1 MLNIKVGVMPGK
13 LTEVIAEEGTKV
25 RDIFTLAEIDIE
37 GYELRLDGE
46 KVKESDEVQSGNL
59 LVAMK
64 KIKGNSST
72 LKLGLM
78 PGKLTAI
85 AIQPDTTAF
94 EAFDIA
100 EIDVTGYELRL
111 DGEKIDGDCVVNGG
125 NLLVA
130 MKKIKGNN
138 WEKIGESTEFP
149 NLPITV
155 DEVTYI
161 GDLAVLDGKYVISVD
176 EFEEVYSEIEEKIYS
191 EYDLEKLKDIYT
203 EINMI
208 MDDLNNALRQIDDLL
223 NM

>member
-13 LTEVIAEEGTKV
+13 LVEVVAEEGTKV
-25 RDIFTLAEIDIE
+25 KEIFALAEINTE

-46 KVKESDEVQSGNL
+46 KVKEYDEVQSGSL
-59 LVAMK
+59 LVCMK

-72 LKLGLM
+72 LKVGVM
-78 PGKLTAI
+78 PGKLTEI
-85 AIQPDTTAF
+85 AIQPETTAF

-130 MKKIKGNN
+130 MKKIKGNK
-138 WEKIGESTEFP
+138 WELENSSEFP

-155 DEVTYI
+155 DEI
-161 GDLAVLDGKYVISVD
+161 AEMDDLVILDGKYVMLRE
-176 EFEEVYSEIEEKIYS
+176 EFEEVYYEIEEKVYS
-191 EYDLEKLKDIYT
+191 EYDREKLVDVYSEVESIV
-203 EINMI
+203 
-208 MDDLNNALRQIDDLL
+208 DDLRTVLREIEDLL
-223 NM
+223 DM

>member
-46 KVKESDEVQSGNL
+46 KVKEYDEVQSGNL

-72 LKLGLM
+72 LKVGVM
-78 PGKLTAI
+78 PGKLTEI
-85 AIQPDTTAF
+85 VLLPNTTAF

-111 DGEKIDGDCVVNGG
+111 DGEKIDGDCTVNGG

-130 MKKIKGNN
+130 MKKIKGNK
-138 WEKIGESTEFP
+138 WERDDSSEYH

-155 DEVTYI
+155 DEI
-161 GDLAVLDGKYVISVD
+161 AEMDDLVILDGKYVMLRE
-176 EFEEVYSEIEEKIYS
+176 EFEEVYEEIEEKIYS
-191 EYDLEKLKDIYT
+191 EYDREKLVDVYSEVESIV
-203 EINMI
+203 
-208 MDDLNNALRQIDDLL
+208 DDLRTVLREIEDLL

>member
-13 LTEVIAEEGTKV
+13 LTEVVAEEGTKV

-46 KVKESDEVQSGNL
+46 KVKEYDEVQSGNL

-72 LKLGLM
+72 LKVGVM
-78 PGKLTAI
+78 PGKLTEI
-85 AIQPDTTAF
+85 VLLPNTTAF

-130 MKKIKGNN
+130 MKKIKGNK
-138 WEKIGESTEFP
+138 WERDDSSEYH

-155 DEVTYI
+155 DKI
-161 GDLAVLDGKYVISVD
+161 AHIDDLVILDGKYVMSRD
-176 EFEEVYSEIEEKIYS
+176 EFEEVYYEIEEKVYS
-191 EYDLEKLKDIYT
+191 EYDREKLVDVYSEVESIV
-203 EINMI
+203 
-208 MDDLNNALRQIDDLL
+208 DDLRTVLREIEDLL
-223 NM
+223 DM

>member
-13 LTEVIAEEGTKV
+13 LAEVVAGEGTTVK
-25 RDIFTLAEIDIE
+25 RFFELAEIDIE

-46 KVKESDEVQSGNL
+46 KVKESDEIHSGNL

-72 LKLGLM
+72 LKVGVM
-78 PGKLTAI
+78 PGKLTEI
-85 AIQPDTTAF
+85 VLLPNTTAF

-130 MKKIKGNN
+130 MKKIKGNK
-138 WEKIGESTEFP
+138 WERDDSSEYHD
-149 NLPITV
+149 LPITV
-155 DEVTYI
+155 DKI
-161 GDLAVLDGKYVISVD
+161 ASIDDLVILDGKYVMSRD
-176 EFEEVYSEIEEKIYS
+176 EFEEVYYEIEEKVYS
-191 EYDLEKLKDIYT
+191 EYDREKLVDVYSEVESIV
-203 EINMI
+203 
-208 MDDLNNALRQIDDLL
+208 DDLRTVLREIEDLL
-223 NM
+223 DM

>member
-59 LVAMK
+59 LLAMR

-72 LKLGLM
+72 LKVGVM
-78 PGKLTAI
+78 PGKLTEI
-85 AIQPDTTAF
+85 TLLPNTTAF

-100 EIDVTGYELRL
+100 EIDVTGYEIRL
-111 DGEKIDGDCVVNGG
+111 DGEKIDGETVVNEGS
-125 NLLVA
+125 LLIA
-130 MKKIKGNN
+130 MRKIKGNK
-138 WEKIGESTEFP
+138 WERDDSSEFH

-155 DEVTYI
+155 DKI
-161 GDLAVLDGKYVISVD
+161 ASMGDLVILDGKYVMSRD
-176 EFEEVYSEIEEKIYS
+176 EFEEVYYEIEEKVYS
-191 EYDLEKLKDIYT
+191 EYDREKLVDVYSEVESIV
-203 EINMI
+203 
-208 MDDLNNALRQIDDLL
+208 DDLQLVLREIDSLL
-223 NM
+223 K

>member
-13 LTEVIAEEGTKV
+13 LVEVVAEEGTKV
-25 RDIFTLAEIDIE
+25 KEIFALADINTE

-46 KVKESDEVQSGNL
+46 KVKEYDEVQSGNL

-72 LKLGLM
+72 LKVGVM
-78 PGKLTAI
+78 PGKLTEI
-85 AIQPDTTAF
+85 AIQPETTAF

-111 DGEKIDGDCVVNGG
+111 DGEKIDGDCTVNGG

-130 MKKIKGNN
+130 MKKIKGNK
-138 WEKIGESTEFP
+138 WERDDSSEYH

-155 DEVTYI
+155 DKI
-161 GDLAVLDGKYVISVD
+161 AHIDDLVILDGKYVMSRD
-176 EFEEVYSEIEEKIYS
+176 EFEEVYYEIEEKVYS
-191 EYDLEKLKDIYT
+191 EYDREKLVDVYSEVESIV
-203 EINMI
+203 
-208 MDDLNNALRQIDDLL
+208 DDLRTVLREIEDLL
-223 NM
+223 DM

>member
-13 LTEVIAEEGTKV
+13 LTEVVAEEGTKV

-72 LKLGLM
+72 LKVGVM
-78 PGKLTAI
+78 PGKLTEI
-85 AIQPDTTAF
+85 VLLPNTTAF
-94 EAFDIA
+94 EAFDLA

-111 DGEKIDGDCVVNGG
+111 DGEKIDGDCTVNNGK
-125 NLLVA
+125 LLVA
-130 MKKIKGNN
+130 MKKIKGNK
-138 WEKIGESTEFP
+138 WERDDSSEYH

-155 DEVTYI
+155 DKI
-161 GDLAVLDGKYVISVD
+161 AHIDDLVILDGKYVMSRD
-176 EFEEVYSEIEEKIYS
+176 EFEEIYYEIEEKVYS
-191 EYDLEKLKDIYT
+191 EYDREKLVDVYSEVESIV
-203 EINMI
+203 
-208 MDDLNNALRQIDDLL
+208 DDLRTVLREIEDLL
-223 NM
+223 DM

>member
-46 KVKESDEVQSGNL
+46 KVNEVQSGNL

-72 LKLGLM
+72 LKVGVM
-78 PGKLTAI
+78 PGKLTEI
-85 AIQPDTTAF
+85 VLLPNTTAF
-94 EAFDIA
+94 EAFDLA

-111 DGEKIDGDCVVNGG
+111 DGEKIDGDCTVNGG

-130 MKKIKGNN
+130 MKKIKGNK
-138 WEKIGESTEFP
+138 WERDDSSEYH

-155 DEVTYI
+155 DKI
-161 GDLAVLDGKYVISVD
+161 AHIDDLVILDGKYVMSRD
-176 EFEEVYSEIEEKIYS
+176 EFEEVYYEIEEKVYS
-191 EYDLEKLKDIYT
+191 EYDREKLVDVYSEVESIV
-203 EINMI
+203 
-208 MDDLNNALRQIDDLL
+208 DDLRTVLREIEDLL
-223 NM
+223 DM

>member
-59 LVAMK
+59 LLAMR

-72 LKLGLM
+72 LKVGVM
-78 PGKLTAI
+78 PGKLTEI
-85 AIQPDTTAF
+85 TLLPNTTAF

-100 EIDVTGYELRL
+100 EIDVTGYEIRL
-111 DGEKIDGDCVVNGG
+111 DGEKIDGETIVNEGS
-125 NLLVA
+125 LLIA
-130 MKKIKGNN
+130 MRKIKGNK
-138 WEKIGESTEFP
+138 WERDDSSEFH

-155 DEVTYI
+155 DKI
-161 GDLAVLDGKYVISVD
+161 ASMGDLVILDGKYVMSRD
-176 EFEEVYSEIEEKIYS
+176 EFEEVYYEIEEKVYS
-191 EYDLEKLKDIYT
+191 EYDREKLVDVYSEVESIV
-203 EINMI
+203 
-208 MDDLNNALRQIDDLL
+208 DDLQLVLREIDSLL
-223 NM
+223 K

>member
-13 LTEVIAEEGTKV
+13 LVEVVAEEGTKV
-25 RDIFTLAEIDIE
+25 KEIFALAEINTE

-46 KVKESDEVQSGNL
+46 KVKEYDEVQSGSL

-72 LKLGLM
+72 LKVGVM
-78 PGKLTAI
+78 PGKLTEI
-85 AIQPDTTAF
+85 VLLPNTTAF

-111 DGEKIDGDCVVNGG
+111 DGEKIDGDCTVNNG

-155 DEVTYI
+155 DEI
-161 GDLAVLDGKYVISVD
+161 AEMNDLVVLDGKYVMLRE

-191 EYDLEKLKDIYT
+191 EYDREKLVDVYSEVESIV
-203 EINMI
+203 
-208 MDDLNNALRQIDDLL
+208 DDLRAVLREIEDLL
-223 NM
+223 D

>member
-13 LTEVIAEEGTKV
+13 LTEVVAEEGTKV
-25 RDIFTLAEIDIE
+25 KEIFTLAEIDIE

-46 KVKESDEVQSGNL
+46 KVKEYDEVQSGSL

-72 LKLGLM
+72 LKVGVM
-78 PGKLTAI
+78 PGKLTEI
-85 AIQPDTTAF
+85 AIQPETTAF

-111 DGEKIDGDCVVNGG
+111 DGEKIDGDCTVNNG

-130 MKKIKGNN
+130 MKKIKGNK
-138 WEKIGESTEFP
+138 WERDNSSEYH

-155 DEVTYI
+155 DKI
-161 GDLAVLDGKYVISVD
+161 AHIDDLVILDGKYVMSRD
-176 EFEEVYSEIEEKIYS
+176 EFEEVYYEIEEKVYS
-191 EYDLEKLKDIYT
+191 EYDREKLVDIYS
-203 EINMI
+203 EIEMI
-208 MDDLNNALRQIDDLL
+208 VDDLQLALRQIDDLL
-223 NM
+223 K

>member
-13 LTEVIAEEGTKV
+13 LVEVVAEEGTKV
-25 RDIFTLAEIDIE
+25 KEIFALAEINTE

-46 KVKESDEVQSGNL
+46 KVKEYDEVQSGNL

-72 LKLGLM
+72 LKVGVM
-78 PGKLTAI
+78 PGKLTEI
-85 AIQPDTTAF
+85 AIQPETTAF

-111 DGEKIDGDCVVNGG
+111 DGEKIDGDCTVNNG

-130 MKKIKGNN
+130 MKKIKGNK
-138 WEKIGESTEFP
+138 WELENSSEFP

-155 DEVTYI
+155 DEI
-161 GDLAVLDGKYVISVD
+161 AEMDDLVVLDGKYVMLRE
-176 EFEEVYSEIEEKIYS
+176 EFEEVYYEIEEKVYS
-191 EYDLEKLKDIYT
+191 EYDREKLVDIYS
-203 EINMI
+203 EVESIV
-208 MDDLNNALRQIDDLL
+208 DDLRTVLREIEDLL
-223 NM
+223 DM

>member
-46 KVKESDEVQSGNL
+46 KVKEYDEVKSGNL

-72 LKLGLM
+72 LKVGVM
-78 PGKLTAI
+78 PGKLTEI
-85 AIQPDTTAF
+85 VLGYETTAF

-111 DGEKIDGDCVVNGG
+111 DGEKIDGDCTVNNGK
-125 NLLVA
+125 LLVA
-130 MKKIKGNN
+130 MKKIKGNK
-138 WEKIGESTEFP
+138 WELENSSEFP

-155 DEVTYI
+155 DEI
-161 GDLAVLDGKYVISVD
+161 AEMDDLVVLDGKYVMLRE
-176 EFEEVYSEIEEKIYS
+176 EFEEVYYEIEEKVYS
-191 EYDLEKLKDIYT
+191 EYDREKLVDVYSEVESIV
-203 EINMI
+203 
-208 MDDLNNALRQIDDLL
+208 DDLRTVLREIEDLL
-223 NM
+223 DM

>member
-13 LTEVIAEEGTKV
+13 LVEVVAEEGTKV
-25 RDIFTLAEIDIE
+25 KEIFALAEINTE

-46 KVKESDEVQSGNL
+46 KVKEYDEVQSGNL

-72 LKLGLM
+72 LKVGVM
-78 PGKLTAI
+78 PGKLTEI
-85 AIQPDTTAF
+85 AIQPETTAF

-111 DGEKIDGDCVVNGG
+111 DGEKINGDCVVNGG

-130 MKKIKGNN
+130 MKKIKGNK
-138 WEKIGESTEFP
+138 WELENSSEFP

-155 DEVTYI
+155 DEI
-161 GDLAVLDGKYVISVD
+161 AEMDDLVVLDGKYVMLRE
-176 EFEEVYSEIEEKIYS
+176 EFEEVYEEIEEKIYS
-191 EYDLEKLKDIYT
+191 EYDREKLVDVYSEVESIV
-203 EINMI
+203 
-208 MDDLNNALRQIDDLL
+208 DDLRTVLREIEDLL
-223 NM
+223 DM